1 MKSIDYGKSA
11 SYQVLWRQENGK
23 GGEEVPGA
31 LLNRVVYWEGGK
43 YLSKVLKE
51 VREATIQPPGGGA
64 VQTEGTM

>member
-51 VREATIQPPGGGA
+51 VREATI
-64 VQTEGTM
+64 